1 MKDKILEKVDQDVAL
16 VDGTVLAVV
25 RYPFYLNLHEWDK
38 QAYIV
43 VYLASNL
50 PVQRELENAI
60 HEGFWLAYHEL
71 DEWMSHFVSCQNLAL
86 WPVMG
91 EGVVDVLYREK
102 QFDAL
107 ALFATRCVTLRFFED
122 RLKYIHEIYKV
133 IGLMESGILSMQ
145 AATSMIKPL
154 VVDLA
159 TAIHFARTGD
169 VETNY
174 QVLKRHFDVG
184 QDNLIEVSD
193 EYPEKVAV
201 WIKEIEEK
209 IRDLTAEL
217 KGAIAC
223 SKIDWEVDLGKM
235 LRLGQLAM
243 GLRQLA

>member
-1 MKDKILEKVDQDVAL
+1 MKDKILEKVDQDIAL

-38 QAYIV
+38 QGYIII
-43 VYLASNL
+43 YLASNL
-50 PVQRELENAI
+50 PVQKLLEPVT
-60 HEGFWLAYHEL
+60 EKGFHLFYHEL
-71 DEWMSHFVSCQNLAL
+71 DEWMSHFVSCQNWAL

-91 EGVVDVLYREK
+91 EGVVDVLYRDQ
-102 QFDAL
+102 QFGEL
-107 ALFATRCVTLRFFED
+107 ALHATQCVSLRFFED
-122 RLKYIHEIYKV
+122 RLEYIHEIYKA
-133 IGLMESGILSMQ
+133 IRHMENGILSMQ
-145 AATSMIKPL
+145 DMASMIKPL

-193 EYPEKVAV
+193 EYPEKVVV

-243 GLRQLA
+243 GLRQLT